1 MKREFSIVLGIVGVL
16 VCIGLIIL
24 VTKMISEK
32 YSILRHI
39 GKHPLDRYYQKKNP
53 TDDNHSWHE
62 RKKFLR
68 HKYSRGTSY
77 DRAKLRLSNRHG
89 RYY

>member
-1 MKREFSIVLGIVGVL
+1 MKREFSIVLGVVGVL

-24 VTKMISEK
+24 AAKMISER
-32 YSILRHI
+32 YSLLRHVGRHHLNI
-39 GKHPLDRYYQKKNP
+39 HNQHKDQIDSDGPWYEKQ
-53 TDDNHSWHE
+53 
-62 RKKFLR
+62 KFLR